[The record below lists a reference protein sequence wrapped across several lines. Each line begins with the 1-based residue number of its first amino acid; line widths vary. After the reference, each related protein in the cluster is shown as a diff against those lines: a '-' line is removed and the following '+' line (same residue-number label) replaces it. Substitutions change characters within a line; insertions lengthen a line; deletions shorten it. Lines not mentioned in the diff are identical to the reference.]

1 MLSTPPA
8 FILSQDQT
16 LKKCVHNQKCTKRLE
31 AQNQACLIL
40 WLQTIS
46 YRADARQR
54 TGFSLWAA
62 LRQIMSSVQVQ
73 HKLTSLHIPFYC
85 FKGSFDRSLNVS
97 VSPDCLVQR
106 IFEDCICVS
115 LFSYQGS
122 HLFTVVRDSLFTIS
136 LSKPFVNNFFQL
148 FISLSCFCCDSV
160 ASCDSLYRIPRYS
173 YNVNPKIW
181 LFSKIF

>member
-16 LKKCVHNQKCTKRLE
+16 LKKM
-31 AQNQACLIL
+31 CL
-40 WLQTIS
+40 
-46 YRADARQR
+46 
-54 TGFSLWAA
+54 F
-62 LRQIMSSVQVQ
+62 QVQ
-73 HKLTSLHIPFYC
+73 HKPTSLYIPFYC

-122 HLFTVVRDSLFTIS
+122 HLFTVVRDSLLTIS

-160 ASCDSLYRIPRYS
+160 ASYDSLYRIPRYS

-181 LFSKIF
+181 LFSKIIQVFQVIFHFTLWQRIYYTFYILCHVQPLL